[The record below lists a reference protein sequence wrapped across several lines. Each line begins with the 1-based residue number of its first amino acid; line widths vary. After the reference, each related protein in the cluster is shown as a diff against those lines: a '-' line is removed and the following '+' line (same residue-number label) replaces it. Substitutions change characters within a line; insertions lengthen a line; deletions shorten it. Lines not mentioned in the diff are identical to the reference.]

1 MPDYADIDDYA
12 AYTGVPLP
20 REFPSRI
27 MTRASLEIDKALV
40 GARYQTDDDGMP
52 TDASLVI
59 AFRNATCAQAVP
71 LVERWMASFCDD
83 PKMKQLLMTMP
94 APDGCLTT
102 EAYDILRAAR
112 LLPIRHLRMRG

>member
-12 AYTGVPLP
+12 AYVGVPLAK
-20 REFPSRI
+20 EFPSRI

-40 GARYQTDDDGMP
+40 GARYEVDDDDMP
-52 TDASLVI
+52 TDTELLAALKD
-59 AFRNATCAQAVP
+59 ATCAQARP
-71 LVERWMASFCDD
+71 LVEHWMASFCDD
-83 PKMKQLLMTMP
+83 PKKRMQMP

-112 LLPIRHLRMRG
+112 LLPVRHLRMRG